1 MTKAPSAVRIPPMK
15 QGKSMFLR
23 LVALAGP
30 YRGRILLALF
40 FSVVFALSSGA
51 TLGMILPLFDDV
63 LTRRDSPGPAP
74 NLAEAVADEAGGA
87 WSGFVRAFSSGD
99 PVEVAARLSD
109 FGRALRSG
117 LRRADP
123 DQSLIAVVA
132 VVAALIL
139 LKNTAAFL
147 QAFHLTMVEEGMLEE
162 LRRRIYRHILDL
174 HLGFFTGS
182 RAGELIT
189 LLTADVMRIKGAV
202 TQSLVN
208 VIKEAVL
215 LVVFLGLAL
224 LASWRLTMVALLVF
238 PPGMILVNSLARR
251 LRKSTHR
258 SQERMADFAS
268 VLQESFLGIRVVKAF
283 GMEEYELRRFTEASR
298 DHRRHEV
305 RLRRV
310 KALSG
315 PLTELLG
322 ALISATVLWYG
333 GREVIHGGGMSA
345 GRFLVFLAA
354 ALSMMDPVKALS
366 KAWAGIQEGLASADR
381 LFRLLD
387 TRPAITEPS
396 DPVRLESFEDCIR
409 FEHVSF
415 SYLPGREVLR
425 DVELTVGKGEM
436 VALVGPSGGGKS
448 TLADMIP
455 RFHDPTSGRVTI
467 DGVDLRTA
475 EIGSLRRLLGIVTQD
490 TILFNDTVRN
500 NIAYGSPDVPLAD
513 VVAAAATANALEFIE
528 KLPEGF
534 DTVIGE
540 RGTTLSGGQKQRLA
554 IARAVL
560 RNPPILIFDE
570 ATSSLDSRSEKLV
583 QKAVEGL
590 VAGRTSIVA
599 AHRLSTIRKAD
610 RVIYIEDGRI
620 LEEGT
625 HEALL
630 AMGGRYRSLYE
641 LQFAED

>member
-1 MTKAPSAVRIPPMK
+1 MK
-15 QGKSMFLR
+15 PGKSMFRR
-23 LVALAGP
+23 LIAFAGP
-30 YRGRILLALF
+30 YRGRVWLAVF

-63 LTRRDSPGPAP
+63 LTRRDSSGTAP
-74 NLAEAVADEAGGA
+74 DLSDVIRDEAGA
-87 WSGFVRAFSSGD
+87 SWNGFVRDVSSGN
-99 PVEVAARLSD
+99 PAGAAANLSD
-109 FGRALRSG
+109 AGKALRNG
-117 LRRADP
+117 LRMADP
-123 DQSLIAVVA
+123 NQSLVAVIAVV
-132 VVAALIL
+132 VGLIL
-139 LKNTAAFL
+139 MKNLAAFL
-147 QAFHLTMVEEGMLEE
+147 QAFHLTMVEERMLED
-162 LRRRIYRHILDL
+162 LRRGIYDHILKL

-182 RAGELIT
+182 RTGELTT

-208 VIKEAVL
+208 ALKEAVL
-215 LVVFLGLAL
+215 LVVFLVLAL

-238 PPGMILVNSLARR
+238 PPGMILVNSLARK

-268 VLQESFLGIRVVKAF
+268 VLQESMLGIRVVKAF
-283 GMEEYELRRFTEASR
+283 GMEDFELRRFVDASA
-298 DHRRHEV
+298 DHRRHEL

-333 GREVIHGGGMSA
+333 GREVIQGGGMSA

-381 LFRLLD
+381 LFRLMD
-387 TRPAITEPS
+387 TRPMITEPAS
-396 DPVRLESFEDCIR
+396 PVKLSSFEDGIR

-415 SYLPGREVLR
+415 SYLPGIKVLK
-425 DVELTVGKGEM
+425 DIDLTVRKGEM

-467 DGVDLRTA
+467 DGVDLRTVETA
-475 EIGSLRRLLGIVTQD
+475 SLRKLLGMVTQD

-500 NIAYGSPDVPLAD
+500 NIAYGNPGIPLAE
-513 VVAAAATANALEFIE
+513 VAAAAATANALEFIE
-528 KLPEGF
+528 KLPKGF
-534 DTVIGE
+534 DTIIGE
-540 RGTTLSGGQKQRLA
+540 RGATLSGGQKQRLA
-554 IARAVL
+554 IARAIL
-560 RNPPILIFDE
+560 RNPPILVFDE
-570 ATSSLDSRSEKLV
+570 ATSSLDTRSEKLV

-590 VAGRTSIVA
+590 VAGRTSVVT

-630 AMGGRYRSLYE
+630 ALGGRYRSLYE
-641 LQFAED
+641 LQFSED

>member
-1 MTKAPSAVRIPPMK
+1 MK
-15 QGKSMFLR
+15 PGKSMFRR
-23 LVALAGP
+23 LVAFAGP
-30 YRGRILLALF
+30 YRGRVWLAIL
-40 FSVVFALSSGA
+40 FSVVFAISSGA

-63 LTRRDSPGPAP
+63 LTRRDSTGPAP
-74 NLAEAVADEAGGA
+74 DLPDALREEAGDS
-87 WSGFVRAFSSGD
+87 WSGFRRNLSAGD
-99 PVEVAARLSD
+99 PAGAAANLSD
-109 FGRALRSG
+109 LGGALRTG

-123 DQSLIAVVA
+123 NQSLVAVIAVV
-132 VVAALIL
+132 VALIL
-139 LKNTAAFL
+139 LKNLAAFL
-147 QAFHLTMVEEGMLEE
+147 QAFHLTMVEERMLED
-162 LRRRIYRHILDL
+162 LRRRIYDHILKL
-174 HLGFFTGS
+174 HLSFFTGS
-182 RAGELIT
+182 RTGELTT

-208 VIKEAVL
+208 ALKEAVL
-215 LVVFLGLAL
+215 LVVFLALAL

-238 PPGMILVNSLARR
+238 PPGMILVNTLARK

-268 VLQESFLGIRVVKAF
+268 VLQESLLGIRVVKAF
-283 GMEEYELRRFTEASR
+283 GMEGFELRRFVDASA
-298 DHRRHEV
+298 DHRRHELH
-305 RLRRV
+305 LRRV

-333 GREVIHGGGMSA
+333 GREVIQGGGMSA

-387 TRPAITEPS
+387 TRPSVTEPAN
-396 DPVRLESFEDCIR
+396 PVKLASFNDSIR

-415 SYLPGREVLR
+415 SYLPGRNVLS
-425 DVELTVGKGEM
+425 DIELTVRKGEM

-467 DGVDLRTA
+467 DGVDLRTVDT
-475 EIGSLRRLLGIVTQD
+475 GSLRRLLGMVTQE

-500 NIAYGSPDVPLAD
+500 NIAYGAPEIPLAE
-513 VVAAAATANALEFIE
+513 VAAAAATANALEFIE
-528 KLPEGF
+528 RLPKGF

-540 RGTTLSGGQKQRLA
+540 RGATLSGGQKQRLA
-554 IARAVL
+554 IARAIL
-560 RNPPILIFDE
+560 RNPPILVFDE
-570 ATSSLDSRSEKLV
+570 ATSSLDTRSEKLV

-590 VAGRTSIVA
+590 VAGRTSVVT

-630 AMGGRYRSLYE
+630 ALGGRYGSLYE
-641 LQFAED
+641 LQFSED